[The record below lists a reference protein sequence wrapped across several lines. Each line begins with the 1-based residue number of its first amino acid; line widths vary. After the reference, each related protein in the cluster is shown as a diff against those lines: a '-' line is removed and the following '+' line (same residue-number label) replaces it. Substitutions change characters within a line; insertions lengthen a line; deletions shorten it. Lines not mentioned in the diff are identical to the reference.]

1 LLRQLLRCGLI
12 DLSFICSFHD
22 KQGTNRAFIEK
33 FDGEGQSTK
42 GRIEML
48 AGISR
53 CC

>member
-1 LLRQLLRCGLI
+1 
-12 DLSFICSFHD
+12 LSFIRSFHD

-33 FDGEGQSTK
+33 FDGDGQSTK

>member
-1 LLRQLLRCGLI
+1 LLRQLLKDWI
-12 DLSFICSFHD
+12 DDLSFICSFHD

-33 FDGEGQSTK
+33 FDGDGQSTK